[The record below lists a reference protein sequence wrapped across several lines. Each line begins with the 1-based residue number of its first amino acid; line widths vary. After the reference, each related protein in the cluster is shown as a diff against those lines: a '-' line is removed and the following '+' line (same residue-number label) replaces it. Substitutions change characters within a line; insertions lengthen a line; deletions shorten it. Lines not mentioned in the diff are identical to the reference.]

1 MEKLSN
7 ISEAIAY
14 LKQGDIVST
23 NGKDQLVLKN
33 KKVCRYDSGTYYS
46 LELNDFLDLYKNA
59 TFYLYEDS
67 KYIDEEKDEAYYR
80 YYKK

>member
-1 MEKLSN
+1 MEKLN
-7 ISEAIAY
+7 DIGEAIAY

-23 NGKDQLVLKN
+23 NGKDQLILKD
-33 KKVCRYDSGTYYS
+33 KKICRYNDGTYFS
-46 LELNDFLDLYKNA
+46 LSLNDFLDLYKNSN
-59 TFYLYEDS
+59 FYLYEDS